1 MNDKLNID
9 EFSTEMLSEIVGGAE
24 YGSLLEGCFEL
35 AVCCYDTTLQPSM
48 STTTIGSKRL

>member
-24 YGSLLEGCFEL
+24 YGSLLDGCFEL